1 MIPYEETIAA
11 LATAPG
17 VGGIGIL
24 RISGSRAAAVLRT
37 LFVPHRLAS
46 LQPDGSLPS
55 HKLCYGTV
63 RDRHGTVLDEVM
75 AVFMQAPHTYTRED
89 VAEIQCHG
97 SYLVQQAILAEIF
110 ATGVRAAEPGEFT
123 KRAFLAGR
131 IDLTQAEA
139 VIDLL
144 QAQSMGGVKLA
155 VGQMQGQLHER
166 ISQIRNA
173 LVEMLATVELA
184 LDFPEDE
191 TDILNTDHLLEQ
203 LDQQVEQ
210 PLQFL
215 LALADQGRVI
225 REGIKAVIT
234 GRPNVGKSSLLNQL
248 LQEERALVTEIP
260 GTTRDTIE
268 ELISVHGIPVHLVDT
283 AGIRDHEDVVE
294 ALGIERARQKM
305 QEADLIL
312 FVVDASQGLTHVDR
326 SLYSSVEQSNRVVI
340 LNKVDKVDIADAT
353 DATDITDTPLLKE
366 LRSFFGTVP
375 QVQTAAKHGVG
386 ITELRE
392 TLYQVIIGSGG
403 SGGSGGKDD
412 NDSND
417 GHIGEEKIINE
428 RIACAPNLR
437 HTVILQKTQR
447 ACDQVKQTLLFGAPA
462 DLLAVD
468 LRAALDYLAD
478 IVGLTT
484 PDDVLDVLFSRFCI
498 GK

>member
-1 MIPYEETIAA
+1 MIPHEETIAA

-225 REGIKAVIT
+225 REGIKAVIA

-294 ALGIERARQKM
+294 ALGIERTRQKM

-312 FVVDASQGLTHVDR
+312 FVVDASQGLTQVDR
-326 SLYSSVEQSNRVVI
+326 SLYSSVEQSNRVVV

-353 DATDITDTPLLKE
+353 DITDTPLVKE

-403 SGGSGGKDD
+403 SGDKDD

>member
-1 MIPYEETIAA
+1 MILQKETIAA
-11 LATAPG
+11 LATASG
-17 VGGIGIL
+17 VGGIGVL
-24 RISGSRAAAVLRT
+24 RISGSGAATVLRT
-37 LFVPHRLAS
+37 LFVPHRLES

-144 QAQSMGGVKLA
+144 QAQTMGGVELA

-166 ISQIRNA
+166 IATIRDA
-173 LVEMLATVELA
+173 LVEILATVELA

-191 TDILNTDHLLEQ
+191 TDILNTDHLLGQ
-203 LDQQVEQ
+203 LDKQVEQ
-210 PLQFL
+210 PLQQL

-225 REGIKAVIT
+225 REGIKAVIA

-268 ELISVHGIPVHLVDT
+268 ELISVHGIPVHLIDT

-305 QEADLIL
+305 QEADLVL
-312 FVVDASQGLTHVDR
+312 FVVDASQGLTQFDR
-326 SLYSSVEQSNRVVI
+326 SLYSSLDEGNRVVI
-340 LNKVDKVDIADAT
+340 LNKVDKLDKLNSADAT
-353 DATDITDTPLLKE
+353 GTTLLKE
-366 LRSFFGTVP
+366 LSSFFGTVP
-375 QVQTAAKHGVG
+375 LVQTVAKNGVG

-392 TLYQVIIGSGG
+392 TLYQIIIGDVSQA
-403 SGGSGGKDD
+403 KA
-412 NDSND
+412 
-417 GHIGEEKIINE
+417 INE
-428 RIACAPNLR
+428 RVSCAPNLR
-437 HTVILQKTQR
+437 HTVILQKTQK
-447 ACDQVKQTLLFGAPA
+447 ACDQVKQTLLFDAPA

-468 LRAALDYLAD
+468 LRAALDYLTD

>member
-1 MIPYEETIAA
+1 MIPQEETIAA

-17 VGGIGIL
+17 VGGIGVI
-24 RISGSRAAAVLRT
+24 RISGSGAAAVLRK
-37 LFVPHRLAS
+37 LFVPHRPKS
-46 LQPDGSLPS
+46 LQLDGLLPS

-97 SYLVQQAILAEIF
+97 SYLLQQAILAEIF
-110 ATGVRAAEPGEFT
+110 ASGVRAAEPGEFT

-139 VIDLL
+139 VVDLL
-144 QAQSMGGVKLA
+144 QAQSMGGVELA
-155 VGQMQGQLHER
+155 VGQLQGRLHER
-166 ISQIRNA
+166 IATIRDA

-191 TDILNTDHLLEQ
+191 TDILNTDHLLGQ
-203 LDQQVEQ
+203 LDEQVEQ
-210 PLQFL
+210 PLQLL

-225 REGIKAVIT
+225 REGVKAVIA

-312 FVVDASQGLTHVDR
+312 FVVDASQGLTQVDR

-353 DATDITDTPLLKE
+353 GTTLLKE
-366 LRSFFGTVP
+366 LSSFFGTVP
-375 QVQTAAKHGVG
+375 LVQTVAKSGVG

-392 TLYQVIIGSGG
+392 TLYQSIIGNVG
-403 SGGSGGKDD
+403 
-412 NDSND
+412 NIDSTFEV
-417 GHIGEEKIINE
+417 GQKKAMNE

-437 HTVILQKTQR
+437 HTVILQKTQK
-447 ACDQVKQTLLFGAPA
+447 ACDQVKQTLLLGAPA

>member
-1 MIPYEETIAA
+1 
-11 LATAPG
+11 
-17 VGGIGIL
+17 
-24 RISGSRAAAVLRT
+24 
-37 LFVPHRLAS
+37 
-46 LQPDGSLPS
+46 
-55 HKLCYGTV
+55 
-63 RDRHGTVLDEVM
+63 
-75 AVFMQAPHTYTRED
+75 
-89 VAEIQCHG
+89 
-97 SYLVQQAILAEIF
+97 
-110 ATGVRAAEPGEFT
+110 
-123 KRAFLAGR
+123 
-131 IDLTQAEA
+131 
-139 VIDLL
+139 
-144 QAQSMGGVKLA
+144 
-155 VGQMQGQLHER
+155 
-166 ISQIRNA
+166 
-173 LVEMLATVELA
+173 
-184 LDFPEDE
+184 
-191 TDILNTDHLLEQ
+191 
-203 LDQQVEQ
+203 
-210 PLQFL
+210 
-215 LALADQGRVI
+215 VI
-225 REGIKAVIT
+225 REGIKAVIA

-312 FVVDASQGLTHVDR
+312 FVVDASQGLTQVDR
-326 SLYSSVEQSNRVVI
+326 SLYSSVEQSNRVVV

-403 SGGSGGKDD
+403 SGDKDD

-417 GHIGEEKIINE
+417 GHIGEKKIINE

>member
-1 MIPYEETIAA
+1 MIPQEETIAA

-17 VGGIGIL
+17 VGGIGVI
-24 RISGSRAAAVLRT
+24 RISGSGAAAVLRT
-37 LFVPHRLAS
+37 LFVPHRPKS

-155 VGQMQGQLHER
+155 VGQMQGRLHER
-166 ISQIRNA
+166 IATIRDA

-191 TDILNTDHLLEQ
+191 TDILNTDHLLRQ
-203 LDQQVEQ
+203 LDEQVEQ
-210 PLQFL
+210 PLQLL

-225 REGIKAVIT
+225 REGIKAVIA

-312 FVVDASQGLTHVDR
+312 FVVDASQGLTQVDR

-353 DATDITDTPLLKE
+353 DATDITDTPLVKE

-392 TLYQVIIGSGG
+392 TLYQVIIGSVG
-403 SGGSGGKDD
+403 SVGKDD